1 MEVNQYLEMFIEE
14 SKDHLQACSEHLL
27 ELEKNP
33 DDLAI
38 VGEIFRSAHTLK
50 GMSATMGFEDLADL
64 THKME
69 NVLDAIRNEKIHV
82 SPEILDVVFESVD
95 HLEEMVMD
103 IANGGDGKRDVSSTV
118 AQLKRIELGE
128 YAIPE
133 VVATTETPV
142 TAVTSVLEYDS
153 FEQTVISQSTEQGFN
168 AFEISVRLREDC
180 LLKAARVF
188 MVFEILEKD
197 GDVIKSNP
205 SVEKLEDEQFDQQFS
220 VAFVTK
226 ESAED
231 MKNKIMKVSEVEEVI
246 VATLGTPV
254 TAVASVLEYDSFE
267 QTVIAQSAEQGFNAF
282 EISVK
287 LREDCLLK
295 AARVFMVFEILEKDG
310 DVIKSNPSVEKLE
323 DEQFD
328 QQFSVALVTKESAED
343 MQKKIM
349 KVSEVEEVIV
359 ATIEQKQ
366 HSEKEPA
373 IQEVAAT
380 ATVEVEAQPATTPE
394 KNNAAPTPAKAP
406 APAKTDKSHAPV
418 GNKTIRVN
426 IERLDI
432 LMNLFEELVID
443 RGRLQSI
450 ATEVNHGELNE
461 TVERMSRV
469 MGDLQT
475 IILTMRMVPVETV
488 FNRFPKMIRQ
498 LSRDLNKKINLEI
511 IGAETELDRTVID
524 EIGDPLVHLIRN
536 SVDHGIENPTARR
549 AKGKP
554 EEGTV
559 VLRAYHS
566 GNYVFI
572 EIEDDGAGI
581 NREKVL
587 AKAISKGI
595 VTQEQS
601 YSMSDKQ
608 INELI
613 LASGFSTADVI
624 SDVSGR
630 GVGLDVV
637 KTTIE
642 SLGGNISIESTQD
655 VGSIFSIQLP
665 LTLSIISVMLVEIE
679 KEIYAIP
686 LSSIIETSIIRSSEI
701 MNAHNQKVIDF
712 RGKVVPLVFLEEIFE
727 VPRKEPQDDE
737 FHSVVIVR
745 KGEKLAG
752 LVVDSFIG
760 QQEIV
765 LKSLGN
771 YLTNIFAISGA
782 TILGN
787 GKVALI
793 VDCNALIK

>member
-14 SKDHLQACSEHLL
+14 SKEHLQACSEHLL

-33 DDLAI
+33 SDLTI

-50 GMSATMGFEDLADL
+50 GMSATMGYEDLADL

-82 SPEILDVVFESVD
+82 TPEILDVVFESVD

-118 AQLKRIELGE
+118 TKLKQIESGE
-128 YAIPE
+128 PVVDE
-133 VVATTETPV
+133 VAATVAAVAPV
-142 TAVTSVLEYDS
+142 ASTLEYDS
-153 FEQTVISQSTEQGFN
+153 FEQTVITQSFEQDFN
-168 AFEISVRLREDC
+168 AFEITVRLREDC

-197 GDVIKSNP
+197 GDVIKSSP
-205 SVEKLEDEQFDQQFS
+205 TVEKLEDEQFDQQFY

-231 MKNKIMKVSEVEEVI
+231 MQKKLLKVSEVEEVI
-246 VATLGTPV
+246 VVPITVEQFKYSEREEVVVEVVENKVENTVVPTESAPSKAPEKATPV
-254 TAVASVLEYDSFE
+254 
-267 QTVIAQSAEQGFNAF
+267 
-282 EISVK
+282 
-287 LREDCLLK
+287 K
-295 AARVFMVFEILEKDG
+295 AG
-310 DVIKSNPSVEKLE
+310 
-323 DEQFD
+323 
-328 QQFSVALVTKESAED
+328 
-343 MQKKIM
+343 
-349 KVSEVEEVIV
+349 
-359 ATIEQKQ
+359 
-366 HSEKEPA
+366 
-373 IQEVAAT
+373 
-380 ATVEVEAQPATTPE
+380 
-394 KNNAAPTPAKAP
+394 
-406 APAKTDKSHAPV
+406 PV

-450 ATEVNHGELNE
+450 ATEVNHNELNE

-536 SVDHGIENPTARR
+536 SVDHGVENPAARL

-581 NREKVL
+581 NRDKVL
-587 AKAISKGI
+587 AKAIAKGI
-595 VTQEQS
+595 VTHEQS
-601 YSMSDKQ
+601 LAMSDKQ

-727 VPRKEPQDDE
+727 VPRNEIQDDE
-737 FHSVVIVR
+737 FRSVVIVR

>member
-128 YAIPE
+128 EAIPE
-133 VVATTETPV
+133 VVGTTETP
-142 TAVTSVLEYDS
+142 AVAVASMLEYDG
-153 FEQTVISQSTEQGFN
+153 FEQTVIS
-168 AFEISVRLREDC
+168 
-180 LLKAARVF
+180 
-188 MVFEILEKD
+188 
-197 GDVIKSNP
+197 
-205 SVEKLEDEQFDQQFS
+205 
-220 VAFVTK
+220 
-226 ESAED
+226 
-231 MKNKIMKVSEVEEVI
+231 
-246 VATLGTPV
+246 
-254 TAVASVLEYDSFE
+254 
-267 QTVIAQSAEQGFNAF
+267 QSAEQGFNAF

-310 DVIKSNPSVEKLE
+310 DVIKSSPSVEKLE

-328 QQFSVALVTKESAED
+328 QQFYVAFVTKESAED

-359 ATIEQKQ
+359 STIEQKQ
-366 HSEKEPA
+366 YSEKEQA

-380 ATVEVEAQPATTPE
+380 ATATVEAVVKPATAPE
-394 KNNAAPTPAKAP
+394 KNTAAPQPEKAATPAKA
-406 APAKTDKSHAPV
+406 DKSHAPV

-536 SVDHGIENPTARR
+536 SVDHGIENPTARL

-655 VGSIFSIQLP
+655 VGSVFSIQLP

-727 VPRKEPQDDE
+727 VPRKELQDDE